1 VSASSSL
8 LARPRTDRLFAFLG
22 FGSNLS
28 LHKRLGMLAALA
40 AGVSVLIVSVASYW
54 TVRVSLYRQVDTTL
68 TERAQAAAAQPN
80 GLANPQLLR
89 GLPSTMLGA
98 ADVRLAVITP
108 DSVVFDPHDAVGTP
122 AIGAPEMAVA
132 TGASPK
138 SARTV
143 GDTDMSRNDRYRVVA
158 VPVPTQPG
166 SAFVMAQPLSGTTEL
181 MNRLGLLLGALSVA
195 GIALASWAGFAVARS
210 GLRPIHDLT
219 VGAELVART
228 GQLQAVPVRGDDEL
242 ARLARSFNTM
252 LSALG
257 EVRERERRLIAD
269 AGHELRTPLTSMRT
283 NIELLQQASKQSGE
297 TRIDITD
304 EDRQAMLD
312 DVHAQLEELTVLVG
326 DLVELARDIPS
337 SSTEELDFADIVDR
351 ALERVQRRAPGI
363 RFAVDLTSWPLVGER
378 QSLER
383 AVLNLLDNAAKWS
396 PPGGTVTVTLHD
408 GMLSVG
414 DQGPGIADKDL
425 PHVFDRFYRSPEARS
440 KPGSGLGLAIV
451 AQAAARHGGSVGAAR
466 SPSGGAELTLRLP
479 PSPGL
484 DAR

>member
-1 VSASSSL
+1 VTLPLRQLHRS
-8 LARPRTDRLFAFLG
+8 RTDRLFAFLG

-54 TVRVSLYRQVDTTL
+54 TVRVSLYRQVDTIL
-68 TERAQAAAAQPN
+68 TERAQAAAAEPN
-80 GLANPQLLR
+80 GLADPHLLR
-89 GLPSTMLGA
+89 QLPSTMLGA

-108 DSVVFDPHDAVGTP
+108 DSVVFDPHDTVGTP
-122 AIGAPEMAVA
+122 SIGAQEMAVA
-132 TGASPK
+132 TGMSPT

-143 GDTDMSRNDRYRVVA
+143 GDTDPSRGTKYRVVA
-158 VPVPTQPG
+158 VPVPNHPG
-166 SAFVMAQPLSGTTEL
+166 SAFVMAQALTGTAEL

-252 LSALG
+252 LAALG

-283 NIELLQQASKQSGE
+283 NIELLQQAGAAK
-297 TRIDITD
+297 IDIAE
-304 EDRQAMLD
+304 EDRQAMLE
-312 DVHAQLEELTVLVG
+312 DVHAQLEELTGLVG
-326 DLVELARDIPS
+326 DLVELARDIPP

-396 PPGGTVTVTLHD
+396 PPGGTVTVSLHD

-414 DQGPGIADKDL
+414 DQGPGIAEKDL
-425 PHVFDRFYRSPEARS
+425 PHVFDRFYRSPEARA

-451 AQAAARHGGSVGAAR
+451 AQAAARHGGSVGASR

-484 DAR
+484 TAQ

>member
-1 VSASSSL
+1 VTVSPHPLPRS
-8 LARPRTDRLFAFLG
+8 RTDRLFAFLG
-22 FGSNLS
+22 FGPNLS
-28 LHKRLGMLAALA
+28 LHRRLGMLAALA
-40 AGVSVLIVSVASYW
+40 AGVSVLVVSVASYW

-68 TERAQAAAAQPN
+68 TERARAAAAEPD
-80 GLANPQLLR
+80 GLANPKLLR

-108 DSVVFDPHDAVGTP
+108 DSVVFDPHEAVGTP

-132 TGASPK
+132 LGTSPT

-143 GDTDMSRNDRYRVVA
+143 GDSDPSQSLEYRVVA
-158 VPVPTQPG
+158 VPVPSQPG
-166 SAFVMAQPLSGTTEL
+166 SAFVIAQPLTGTTHL
-181 MNRLGLLLGALSVA
+181 MNTLGLLLGALSVA

-219 VGAELVART
+219 VGTELVART

-252 LSALG
+252 LAALG

-283 NIELLQQASKQSGE
+283 NIELLQQAGRQARGG
-297 TRIDITD
+297 RFDITE
-304 EDRQAMLD
+304 EDRQAMLE
-312 DVHAQLEELTVLVG
+312 DVHAQLEELTGLVG
-326 DLVELARDIPS
+326 DLVELARDIPP
-337 SSTEELDFADIVDR
+337 SSTEELDFAEIVER

-363 RFAVDLTSWPLVGER
+363 RFAVDITPWPLVGER

-396 PPGGTVTVTLHD
+396 PPGGTVTVSLHD

-414 DQGPGIADKDL
+414 DQGPGIAEKDL
-425 PHVFDRFYRSPEARS
+425 PHVFDRFYRSPEARA

-451 AQAAARHGGSVGAAR
+451 AQAAARHGGSVAASR
-466 SPSGGAELTLRLP
+466 SPGGGAELTLRLP
-479 PSPGL
+479 ATGELP
-484 DAR
+484 R

>member
-1 VSASSSL
+1 MLPGSH
-8 LARPRTDRLFAFLG
+8 TDRLFAFLG
-22 FGSNLS
+22 LGSNLS
-28 LHKRLGMLAALA
+28 LHKRLGMLAAMA

-54 TVRVSLYRQVDTTL
+54 TVRVSLYRQVDSTL
-68 TERAQAAAAQPN
+68 TERAQAAAAEPN
-80 GLANPQLLR
+80 GLANPRLLR
-89 GLPSTMLGA
+89 GLPSTLLGA
-98 ADVRLAVITP
+98 ADVRLAVITT

-122 AIGAPEMAVA
+122 AIGAQEMAVA
-132 TGASPK
+132 IGTSPT

-143 GDTDMSRNDRYRVVA
+143 GDRDPSTGAQYRIVA
-158 VPVPTQPG
+158 VPVPNQPG
-166 SAFVMAQPLSGTTEL
+166 SAFVMAQPLTGTTEL

-252 LSALG
+252 LAALG

-283 NIELLQQASKQSGE
+283 NIELLQQAGRQTGGDK
-297 TRIDITD
+297 IDIAE
-304 EDRQAMLD
+304 EDRQAMLE
-312 DVHAQLEELTVLVG
+312 DVHAQLEELTGLVG

-396 PPGGTVTVTLHD
+396 PSGGTVTVSLHD

-414 DQGPGIADKDL
+414 DQGSGIAEKDL
-425 PHVFDRFYRSPEARS
+425 PHVFDRFYRSPEARA

-451 AQAAARHGGSVGAAR
+451 AQAAARHGGSVGASR
-466 SPSGGAELTLRLP
+466 SPGGGAELTLRLP
-479 PSPGL
+479 RSPGVPT
-484 DAR
+484 R

>member
-1 VSASSSL
+1 VTVPQGL
-8 LARPRTDRLFAFLG
+8 LPGSRTDRLFAFLG

-68 TERAQAAAAQPN
+68 TDRAQAAAAKPG
-80 GLANPQLLR
+80 GLSDPRLL
-89 GLPSTMLGA
+89 GTIPSSMLGA

-108 DSVVFDPHDAVGTP
+108 DSVVFDPHDEVGTP
-122 AIGAPEMAVA
+122 SIGAQEMAVA
-132 TGASPK
+132 TGMSPS

-143 GDTDMSRNDRYRVVA
+143 GDIDPSRDAQYRVVA
-158 VPVPTQPG
+158 VPVPSHPG
-166 SAFVMAQPLSGTTEL
+166 SAFVMAQPLTGTTEL
-181 MNRLGLLLGALSVA
+181 MNRLGLLLGSLSVA

-210 GLRPIHDLT
+210 GLRPIQDLT

-228 GQLQAVPVRGDDEL
+228 GQLQAVPVHGDDEL

-252 LSALG
+252 LAALG

-283 NIELLQQASKQSGE
+283 NIELLQQAGRQSGPP
-297 TRIDITD
+297 TITIAD

-312 DVHAQLEELTVLVG
+312 DVHAQLEELTGLVG
-326 DLVELARDIPS
+326 DLVELARDIPA

-363 RFAVDLTSWPLVGER
+363 RFAVDITSWPLLGER

-396 PPGGTVTVTLHD
+396 PPGGTVTVSLHD

-414 DQGPGIADKDL
+414 DQGPGIAEKDL
-425 PHVFDRFYRSPEARS
+425 PHVFDRFYRSPEARA

-451 AQAAARHGGSVGAAR
+451 AQAAARHGGSVGASR
-466 SPSGGAELTLRLP
+466 SPGGGAELTLRLP
-479 PSPGL
+479 TSPENNPG
-484 DAR
+484 